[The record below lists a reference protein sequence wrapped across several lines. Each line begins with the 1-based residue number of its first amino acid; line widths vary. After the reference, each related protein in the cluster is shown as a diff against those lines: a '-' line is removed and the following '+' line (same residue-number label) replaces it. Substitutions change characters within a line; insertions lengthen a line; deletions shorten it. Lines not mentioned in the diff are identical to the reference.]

1 MLYEFK
7 AENPEG
13 YKGVQAF
20 FQKIAPMLDPS
31 VVAKNLDESQ
41 YKPLLKMQIALA
53 HVECGVEEIGIRARS
68 GEKNLAEQF
77 SAAIDRVADS
87 FGGYEKFF
95 DVQNLLSDGQ
105 LKKSVEQFAQHQA
118 QNEALVVPHVENN
131 VPSQQKP
138 SWQAYVSDRAHQPA
152 NIAR

>member
-20 FQKIAPMLDPS
+20 FEKIAPMLDPS
-31 VVAKNLDESQ
+31 VVAQNLDDSQ
-41 YKPLLKMQIALA
+41 YKPLLKMKIALA

-95 DVQNLLSDGQ
+95 EVQNLLSDGE
-105 LKKSVEQFAQHQA
+105 LKKSFEQFAQHQA
-118 QNEALVVPHVENN
+118 QNEASVPHVENN
-131 VPSQQKP
+131 VPAQQKP
-138 SWQAYVSDRAHQPA
+138 SWQAYVSDRTHQLT